1 MGGRRRGGGGKEGE
15 DLFEGIFDIQ
25 WYEVRS
31 TPGQGSYPE
40 SQADLW
46 SLPVIFFSGTHES
59 SRTLDSSVDGLEL
72 KACFKK
78 AAASLVKTHF
88 PQ

>member
-40 SQADLW
+40 SQADLCE
-46 SLPVIFFSGTHES
+46 VF
-59 SRTLDSSVDGLEL
+59 
-72 KACFKK
+72 
-78 AAASLVKTHF
+78 
-88 PQ
+88 Q